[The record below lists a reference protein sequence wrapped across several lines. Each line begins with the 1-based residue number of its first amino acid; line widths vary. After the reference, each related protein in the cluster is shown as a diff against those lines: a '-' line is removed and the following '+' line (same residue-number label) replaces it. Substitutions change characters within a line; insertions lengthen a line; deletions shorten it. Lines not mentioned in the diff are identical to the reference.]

1 MNNIILRE
9 PTFSTYNDIC
19 SFDVENVNITKFPL
33 NALDFLGVITESYNV
48 IFNVEYSL
56 DLNTVRLLCYLSN
69 QDTDKCYEAELTNDE
84 YESLLNIAQ
93 NTLSIAVNSVVA

>member
-1 MNNIILRE
+1 MNNIILRD

-19 SFDVENVNITKFPL
+19 SFDVENVNIAKFPL
-33 NALDFLGVITESYNV
+33 STLDFLGVITENYNV

-69 QDTDKCYEAELTNDE
+69 RDTDKCYEAELTNDE
-84 YESLLNIAQ
+84 YESLYI
-93 NTLSIAVNSVVA
+93 S